1 MMEAAKDIIE
11 NIEKVTPELHTF
23 GANKLYNI
31 LISTLNDISESSF
44 QAFILVVFYNNL
56 F

>member
-23 GANKLYNI
+23 LVQ
-31 LISTLNDISESSF
+31 ISCITYLF
-44 QAFILVVFYNNL
+44 QH
-56 F
+56 